1 MQSQLQMI
9 SPINDNHQYEEII
22 KSSEAKPKILK
33 PTVLIP
39 VPEFDNFLNILTP
52 KRFLNNFFA
61 GKEKSD
67 TIGTPSTKES
77 NWDSTT
83 STMEDFNDS
92 FVSSQRVLIST
103 EPTSVLEIKNSTTT
117 SFLSTLNS
125 SKYNQNSKNLENEHY
140 TENVFDDVTFIPLM
154 ASTAGSFEGI
164 TSSPLGFNN
173 IKKVNDINNNVY
185 NITSNDSFPLEINEL
200 PAVEPKTSH
209 QNHNERKIRSL
220 ELFFISD
227 MLVSEH

>member
-22 KSSEAKPKILK
+22 KSSEAVPKLFK

-61 GKEKSD
+61 GKEKPD
-67 TIGTPSTKES
+67 VIDTPSTKKN

-83 STMEDFNDS
+83 PIMEVFNGS
-92 FVSSQRVLIST
+92 SSQKNLIST
-103 EPTSVLEIKNSTTT
+103 KTTTILEIPNSTTT
-117 SFLSTLNS
+117 SFLSSNLDT
-125 SKYNQNSKNLENEHY
+125 SKYNQNSKNL
-140 TENVFDDVTFIPLM
+140 
-154 ASTAGSFEGI
+154 
-164 TSSPLGFNN
+164 NN
-173 IKKVNDINNNVY
+173 AYDINNYVY

-200 PAVEPKTSH
+200 PTVEHKTSH
-209 QNHNERKIRSL
+209 QNHKGRKKRSL

-227 MLVSEH
+227 MLVSER